1 MRYITPCIIFGI
13 VFFALLKKRHIYSD
27 FTDGAAEGMVLIK
40 DIFPPLV
47 AMLVGAA
54 MLRASGAMDILVG
67 FLSPV
72 AAKIGLCDGVLPLVL
87 LRPVSGSGSVGLLS
101 DILNRYGADSLT
113 GRMASV
119 ICGSTETT
127 FYCLAVYFAKTRVKS
142 IKRAVSSAVLGDLA
156 GIAAAVFA
164 LRIVRM

>member
-1 MRYITPCIIFGI
+1 MRYITPALI
-13 VFFALLKKRHIYSD
+13 VFVIVGALIKKRPLYSD
-27 FTDGAAEGMVLIK
+27 FIDGAADGLVLIK

-54 MLRASGAMDILVG
+54 MLKASGAMDIMLR
-67 FLSPV
+67 FLSPI
-72 AAKIGLCDGVLPLVL
+72 AERTGLTDGVLPLVL
-87 LRPVSGSGSVGLLS
+87 IRPVSGSGSVGVLS

-142 IKRAVSSAVLGDLA
+142 VKRVLPSAMIGDIA

-164 LRIVRM
+164 LRIVGL

>member
-1 MRYITPCIIFGI
+1 MRYITPALI
-13 VFFALLKKRHIYSD
+13 VLVIVGALFKKRPVYGD
-27 FTDGAAEGMVLIK
+27 FIDGAADGLVLIK
-40 DIFPPLV
+40 DIFPPLT

-54 MLRASGAMDILVG
+54 MLKASGAMDIMLR
-67 FLSPV
+67 FLAPI
-72 AAKIGLCDGVLPLVL
+72 AERTGLAEGVLPLVL
-87 LRPVSGSGSVGLLS
+87 IRPVSGSGSVGVLS

-142 IKRAVSSAVLGDLA
+142 VKRAVPAAMIGDIA

-164 LRIVRM
+164 LRIVGL